1 MNNIPVYVVDIDL
14 KRKDEELLQIEK
26 LIEEKQQLL
35 LENYKN
41 MYINSQQNAVL
52 ENIKEDYE
60 KYYNYIIEEKN
71 EQLKA
76 FYILNTYVENLEKY
90 KKYSKHNAEDMRHQQ
105 MNIINE
111 INIIKQNLHD
121 IISNNK
127 K

>member
-1 MNNIPVYVVDIDL
+1 VKKSHDAR
-14 KRKDEELLQIEK
+14 RKAKELLEEAKQKVEK

>member
-111 INIIKQNLHD
+111 INIIKKNLHD